1 MGRAS
6 TLATGGAEAAGAGA
20 AEGGYDAALADGCGG
35 YEP

>member
-6 TLATGGAEAAGAGA
+6 TLAAGGAEAAGTGA
-20 AEGGYDAALADGCGG
+20 AEGGKDAAPADGCGG

>member
-6 TLATGGAEAAGAGA
+6 TFATGGAEPVDAGA